1 MKINKRRHNSRK
13 FHIRRQLI
21 NETFLAIF
29 HWLRGMYDKEQSL
42 THLTRFFDWFWI
54 ELSKRMYVWE
64 QDKNTM
70 ISASS
75 FIPNKDMRWVSS
87 GGGMTFNECCSDLV
101 HFEQFVHFLRSVQL
115 SYLLLLTSIW
125 RKKMWNFFCWK
136 NCGNATV
143 LCYLTVVNLIDVIV
157 KIT

>member
-29 HWLRGMYDKEQSL
+29 HWLRTTKSKVY
-42 THLTRFFDWFWI
+42 LTRFFDWFWI

-87 GGGMTFNECCSDLV
+87 GSGMTFNECCSDLV
-101 HFEQFVHFLRSVQL
+101 HFEQFVHFLRSVQFL
-115 SYLLLLTSIW
+115 HFLHFVHLPEIQGIIYP
-125 RKKMWNFFCWK
+125 K
-136 NCGNATV
+136 
-143 LCYLTVVNLIDVIV
+143 YQ
-157 KIT
+157 